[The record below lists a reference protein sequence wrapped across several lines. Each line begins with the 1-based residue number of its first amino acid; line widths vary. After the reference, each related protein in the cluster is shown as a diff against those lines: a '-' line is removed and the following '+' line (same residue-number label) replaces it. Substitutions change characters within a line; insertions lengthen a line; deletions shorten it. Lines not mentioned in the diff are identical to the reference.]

1 MDDKWTAVRAT
12 EHGILIVLA
21 TWRQFHW
28 PSPIHCRCPWC
39 WWQWMSCP
47 TGSSC
52 SLTVRPGH
60 LLKFP
65 WVFQVRERKFS
76 AILTSIKLVRCFM
89 RQKKGMVWCN
99 WFTQADL
106 RSHLQA
112 EVTPSY
118 QEGCNVIQG
127 SLLTSTFPLV
137 SANFGNADH
146 VIDKICRDKN

>member
-1 MDDKWTAVRAT
+1 MNCSQSYRTWYFNSIGNLETIPLAESYSLPVSLVLMAMDVLPYRIFLFTYCTART
-12 EHGILIVLA
+12 
-21 TWRQFHW
+21 
-28 PSPIHCRCPWC
+28 
-39 WWQWMSCP
+39 P
-47 TGSSC
+47 T
-52 SLTVRPGH
+52 
-60 LLKFP
+60 KIP

-127 SLLTSTFPLV
+127 LLLTSTFPLV

-146 VIDKICRDKN
+146 VIGKICRDKN